1 MFGFLKK
8 LFTPKAAAQAP
19 PPPQVPVCPPPALT
33 TADQEDDLLINAYC
47 SIHTLPAL
55 DFPHT
60 IQGKR
65 DKSNPALDEHLRGFA
80 GWVRSLSGGEMTKA
94 RHDVLRHIQKVQHHV
109 SLLIQPNN
117 MVRFSDWAVEANA
130 IAFLPNGFIT
140 DPAGAVLLSPD
151 GADDNTDAAVPYPHI
166 AHLRKTQTEDLL
178 ANRDLR
184 ATSGLPPV
192 IAETEVVLRSEGAI
206 VERLMAL
213 FAVAVRAESVAS
225 KSPMPSDE
233 IMQRIG
239 LADSALS
246 PLERKFIMDRLPTQ
260 KDTVQFAWCYECA
273 LTLAWAVGVVDKLPF
288 PGATCDVDLLA
299 QKLLKLGV
307 GGVNAVAKLRPTS
320 ELLDSLDLHQRLH
333 WITRQAKV
341 AKKEAPAG
349 LVPGVI
355 QERHRALNW
364 LVQFENAHWDDVDT
378 PT

>member
-1 MFGFLKK
+1 MLGFLKK
-8 LFTPKAAAQAP
+8 LFTSKAVAEAP
-19 PPPQVPVCPPPALT
+19 PPPEAPVSAPAAET
-33 TADQEDDLLINAYC
+33 FVDHDDDLLINAYC
-47 SIHTLPAL
+47 STHTLPAL
-55 DFPHT
+55 DFPHI

-80 GWVRSLSGGEMTKA
+80 GWVRSLAGGGMTKS
-94 RHDVLRHIQKVQHHV
+94 RYDVLRHIQKVQHHV
-109 SLLIQPNN
+109 SLLIHPAD
-117 MVRFSDWAVEANA
+117 MHRFSAWALEANA

-140 DPAGAVLLSPD
+140 DPAGAVLLSSD
-151 GADDNTDAAVPYPHI
+151 GTDDNPDAAVPYPHI
-166 AHLRKTQTEDLL
+166 ALLRKTRTEDLL

-184 ATSGLPPV
+184 AAGSVPPV
-192 IAETEVVLRSEGAI
+192 IAETEVVLRPEGAI

-239 LADSALS
+239 LPENALS

-260 KDTVQFAWCYECA
+260 KDTAHFAWCYECA
-273 LTLAWAVGVVDKLPF
+273 LPLAWAVGVIDKLPF

-307 GGVNAVAKLRPTS
+307 GGANAIAKLRPAS

-333 WITRQAKV
+333 WITRQAQV

-355 QERHRALNW
+355 LERHRALNW
-364 LVQFENAHWDDVDT
+364 LVQFEHAHWDDVDT